1 MVEPVSPRDLVRQA
15 ALIGAALLTYFG
27 VRNLT
32 AGSTDEAF
40 ANARSLVRLQ
50 DRLGLDW
57 EHAVQGLVVDR
68 GELVTLANW
77 IYIWGHW
84 PVILT
89 TAVALYVFR
98 RRSFHV
104 LRNAMFISGA
114 VGFLFFALLPL
125 APPRM
130 LGLGL
135 VDTVTEQS
143 NAYRALQPPGL
154 TNQYAAF
161 PSLHAGW
168 NLLVGVVL
176 LLAGVPL
183 LVRLFAL
190 VSPVAMAFA
199 VVATANHYVL
209 DVAAGYVVVLAAL
222 AVALRVEATLDA
234 RDRHGAPHPGRSAEP
249 LSRRPPRREPARA
262 AARMRPV
269 RSAVRRG

>member
-15 ALIGAALLTYFG
+15 ALIGAAMLAYFG

-32 AGSTDEAF
+32 VGSADEAF

-57 EHAVQGLVVDR
+57 EHAIQGLVVDR
-68 GELVTLANW
+68 GELVTLSNW

-84 PVILT
+84 PVILS

-98 RRSFHV
+98 RRSFYV

-125 APPRM
+125 APPRL

-161 PSLHAGW
+161 PSLGSLW
-168 NLLVGVVL
+168 SCG
-176 LLAGVPL
+176 GSD
-183 LVRLFAL
+183 RE
-190 VSPVAMAFA
+190 
-199 VVATANHYVL
+199 
-209 DVAAGYVVVLAAL
+209 
-222 AVALRVEATLDA
+222 LRV
-234 RDRHGAPHPGRSAEP
+234 GP
-249 LSRRPPRREPARA
+249 A
-262 AARMRPV
+262 AARACRGG
-269 RSAVRRG
+269 SSTSRRGETTCGARQRPSETGFDTTFPLQDRVPHGPCVQCR